1 VELTVAKEAKTV
13 AMIGGIVA
21 IIGWIGV
28 VVVLVLGVILW
39 IDLAGF
45 EPFNLFEA
53 MRITLNAIVGVF
65 TWTLM
70 LAGLGHVMRL
80 FGAYAVAKTDG

>member
-1 VELTVAKEAKTV
+1 MELTVAKEAKTV

-28 VVVLVLGVILW
+28 LVVLVLGIVLW

-70 LAGLGHVMRL
+70 LAGFGHVMRL
-80 FGAYAVAKTDG
+80 FAAYALAKTDG

>member
-1 VELTVAKEAKTV
+1 MELTVARESRTV
-13 AMIGGIVA
+13 AMIGMIIA

-28 VVVLVLGVILW
+28 VTTLVLGVILW
-39 IDLAGF
+39 IDLASF

-70 LAGLGHVMRL
+70 LAGFGHVMRL
-80 FGAYAVAKTDG
+80 LAAYSVARTGS

>member
-1 VELTVAKEAKTV
+1 MELTVAKEAKTV

-21 IIGWIGV
+21 IVGWIGV
-28 VVVLVLGVILW
+28 VVVLVLGVVLW

-80 FGAYAVAKTDG
+80 FAAYTLAKTNG

>member
-1 VELTVAKEAKTV
+1 VELSVAKEAKTV
-13 AMIGGIVA
+13 GMIGGIVA

-28 VVVLVLGVILW
+28 ITTLVLGIVLW

-70 LAGLGHVMRL
+70 LAGFGHVMRL
-80 FGAYAVAKTDG
+80 FAAYTGAKAGG